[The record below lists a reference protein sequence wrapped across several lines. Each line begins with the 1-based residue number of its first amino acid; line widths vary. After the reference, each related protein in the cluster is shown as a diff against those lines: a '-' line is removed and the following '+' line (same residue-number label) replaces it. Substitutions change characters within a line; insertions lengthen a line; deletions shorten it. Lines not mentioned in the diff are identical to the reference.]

1 MRKIIAVMS
10 LAAISWTSCT
20 KDKGPQVLTKKEI
33 KQQVDSIMALR
44 NKDLNEE
51 GQKDLQSRLK
61 IEVKVK
67 ADSII
72 QARLNPPKPAAN
84 TAAQPDVKHQ
94 SDILNNKK

>member
-1 MRKIIAVMS
+1 M
-10 LAAISWTSCT
+10 
-20 KDKGPQVLTKKEI
+20 LTKKEI